1 MRPVPGYLISLRT
14 RAGDRR
20 KSDGVSVPAAD
31 PRWWSARCLGPV
43 RGRGAG
49 GETALPA
56 HQTPLRPAHS
66 RLARHRADRR
76 RIRPCALSSDCCS
89 SLPAQARLVTCAVLR
104 RCRLDDQRWSGPR
117 SPCRGR
123 GLGRPISKSS
133 DLLLGHIDADVLG
146 CSVGVAGKGCD
157 ATGGEDAIKIT
168 TCCFGHLLVV
178 FRPSVSVV
186 GRDSPSPQFRG
197 GPQFAARALASPR
210 ATPCRLVFP
219 V

>member
-104 RCRLDDQRWSGPR
+104 RGRLDDQRWSGPR

-123 GLGRPISKSS
+123 GLGRPG
-133 DLLLGHIDADVLG
+133 DLRQDQQVLG
-146 CSVGVAGKGCD
+146 SLARSHRRRRPWLLRR
-157 ATGGEDAIKIT
+157 
-168 TCCFGHLLVV
+168 CCRQGLRRH
-178 FRPSVSVV
+178 RW
-186 GRDSPSPQFRG
+186 
-197 GPQFAARALASPR
+197 
-210 ATPCRLVFP
+210 
-219 V
+219 